1 MHTDDEAPVTNQEDT
16 IDTSP
21 DNVSVRLDKIDAA
34 KKEKKSDTE
43 DPKPRIV
50 LTFRSEKSG
59 AKTSNMKIVSNE
71 EKHEEI
77 SPRRSIR
84 TRHTK
89 KESDDDVSHVDS
101 EDDEL
106 IEISPP
112 KRSTRR
118 HSKEFTD
125 VIANAIA
132 RKEKSYNELSSAP
145 TQRLSRRIKPT
156 TKILANEE
164 LRIGLESQNNARLG
178 ISADKTS
185 EEGVRTRRS
194 AQARNAEFSSEKRV
208 SKRKLQEESANESSD
223 KESDHSSKKL
233 IHLCNL
239 GLKVKDD
246 ESSEAENRK
255 TESSANEAGDDD
267 EDEEI
272 DDDTEVIS
280 KLLEADEESA
290 SDEDFCP
297 ETSTK
302 RRRSRRN
309 LSPAPLRRSS
319 RKANSGLYYYD
330 TYAFDDAGDSDYEP
344 KRKSTR
350 SHGAEEV
357 NSEGETEAKIG
368 SDAAGADES
377 AEAACPADTSTIV
390 ATCLCEEPTNIYAA
404 PSELKEPVFCQAVE
418 LVEGVRVGCSHAL
431 PAGAPRALLRAGL
444 RAPYVLACRL
454 HAAQLRRHMCCP
466 LCGLFCTQGIFYQC
480 SKNHLFH
487 LECGIQGG
495 DAKQRAGCPHC
506 GVHSYRWQPVN
517 CDYVRVRVDMHC
529 SNKRVFLPDQ
539 REQCTPAFLGF
550 TPVDPSQLDHD
561 PPIPEELIASITTDL
576 KRLFEREIEDTTDYS
591 IHDLYEAIIAGDPVE
606 QLIPKIVHGP
616 RLNAPLA
623 ECEGGT
629 CAHAAAARGR
639 VAAAWLL
646 QYAGADM
653 DAADSLAR
661 TPLMRAILALLDK
674 DTTEEAEHEI
684 HEEEA
689 NDNKEIKHDQEGE
702 DDEIKKDGEEDSEVN
717 KDGEEDSEVKK
728 DGEEDSEVKKDGEE
742 DSEVKN
748 DGEDDAEI
756 KKDERDKTEV
766 KEEDINEDPNKPT
779 EEDLIKVIKYLLA
792 AGCDVNKQGPEGMT
806 ALHVAAQFGSESVCD
821 ELLRAGAR
829 LDARDHGGWT
839 ALVRA
844 AENKHAHIVSERPL
858 GRLLL
863 ERGADALASDNEG
876 NLAAH
881 WCALAGD
888 ARSLALLLRAAPAA
902 LDAPNAHTDTPLSVR
917 TALLT
922 HAHTHTH
929 THTHTRARARARS
942 LALLLPAAP
951 AALDAPN
958 AHTDTPLHVAAR
970 EGHYACVIVLLAH
983 GAKTDRENSA
993 GELPVEVCSDTIRK
1007 AIIVNMLMTTAVKD
1021 KITRSRILCS
1031 DISKGREPFPVPCVN
1046 DVDDAPPPDD
1056 FTYVS
1061 QLVAPA
1067 HVPLDDS
1074 IETMQTCACDA
1085 VTIPSLCTHYTH
1097 ARCVLGVRRW
1107 YRAGRLPAAF
1117 PHHDPPMLFECNQTC
1132 ACDAKRCPNRVV
1144 GHVERGGSLAVPVE
1158 VYRTRRCGW
1167 GLRTR
1172 RHVPRGALVAL
1183 YRGELLPHE
1192 RADCRA
1198 DDQYLFALDLKP
1210 DLLEQCS
1217 DQTQLCVDAARFG
1230 SAARFMNH
1238 SCRPSAAPVR
1248 VFTAARDLRLPHV
1261 ALFALRDLRAGDALT
1276 FDYGDKFWSVK
1287 SKWMKCE
1294 CEAPDCRYPI
1304 KSTEENES

>member
-1 MHTDDEAPVTNQEDT
+1 MHTDDEVPVTKQEDI
-16 IDTSP
+16 IDESL
-21 DNVSVRLDKIDAA
+21 DNISVRLDKSDAI

-84 TRHTK
+84 RRNTK
-89 KESDDDVSHVDS
+89 KESEDDVSHVDS

-106 IEISPP
+106 IETTPP
-112 KRSTRR
+112 KRFTRH
-118 HSKEFTD
+118 HSKAFTD

-132 RKEKSYNELSSAP
+132 RKASYYEARSLF
-145 TQRLSRRIKPT
+145 TQTLSRRIKPKA
-156 TKILANEE
+156 KILANKE
-164 LRIGLESQNNARLG
+164 LKIGLESQNNAHLG
-178 ISADKTS
+178 ISADKSS

-194 AQARNAEFSSEKRV
+194 AQTRSAEYSSEKRV
-208 SKRKLQEESANESSD
+208 SKRKLQEESANDSSD
-223 KESDHSSKKL
+223 KESDNSSKKL

-246 ESSEAENRK
+246 DESSEAENRK
-255 TESSANEAGDDD
+255 TDSSANEAADDD

-297 ETSTK
+297 ESSTK
-302 RRRSRRN
+302 RRRSRKN
-309 LSPAPLRRSS
+309 SSPAPLRRSS

-330 TYAFDDAGDSDYEP
+330 TFAFEDGGDSDYEL

-357 NSEGETEAKIG
+357 PSEGETEAKIG
-368 SDAAGADES
+368 SDAAGAEEDV
-377 AEAACPADTSTIV
+377 EAACPGDTTTVV

-431 PAGAPRALLRAGL
+431 PAGAPRALLRAGP

-480 SKNHLFH
+480 SKKHLFH
-487 LECGIQGG
+487 VECGIQG

-517 CDYVRVRVDMHC
+517 RDYVRVRVDMHC

-550 TPVDPSQLDHD
+550 TPLDQSQLDQK
-561 PPIPEELIASITTDL
+561 PPIPEELLASMPSDL
-576 KRLFEREIEDTTDYS
+576 KKLFERDDADSTDYS
-591 IHDLYEAIIAGDPVE
+591 IHDLYQAIIAGDAME
-606 QLIPKIVHGP
+606 QLIPKIVSVRGSH
-616 RLNAPLA
+616 LNEPLA

-629 CAHAAAARGR
+629 CAHAAAAHGR
-639 VAAAWLL
+639 VLATCLL
-646 QYAGADM
+646 QFAGADL
-653 DAADSLAR
+653 DAGDSLAR

-674 DTTEEAEHEI
+674 DTTEEAEQEV
-684 HEEEA
+684 HEEES
-689 NDNKEIKHDQEGE
+689 NDNKKIKQIQDGE
-702 DDEIKKDGEEDSEVN
+702 DD
-717 KDGEEDSEVKK
+717 EVKK
-728 DGEEDSEVKKDGEE
+728 DGDEEVEAKKKEE
-742 DSEVKN
+742 HDEETN
-748 DGEDDAEI
+748 
-756 KKDERDKTEV
+756 KDEEDKTEA
-766 KEEDINEDPNKPT
+766 KEDDINEDPNKPN
-779 EEDLIKVIKYLLA
+779 EEDFMKVIKYLLA

-806 ALHVAAQFGSESVCD
+806 ALHMAAQFGGEAVCR

-829 LDARDHGGWT
+829 PDARDHGGWT

-844 AENKHAHIVSERPL
+844 AEHKHAHVV
-858 GRLLL
+858 RLLL
-863 ERGADALASDNEG
+863 ESGADALASDNEG
-876 NLAAH
+876 NLAVH

-902 LDAPNAHTDTPLSVR
+902 
-917 TALLT
+917 
-922 HAHTHTH
+922 
-929 THTHTRARARARS
+929 
-942 LALLLPAAP
+942 AA
-951 AALDAPN
+951 APN

-983 GAKTDRENSA
+983 GAKTDQENST
-993 GELPVEVCSDTIRK
+993 GELPVDVCSGAIRN
-1007 AIIVNMLMTTAVKD
+1007 AILLNMEMTMAVKD
-1021 KITRSRILCS
+1021 KIPRSRILCS
-1031 DISKGREPFPVPCVN
+1031 DISKGREPFSVPCVN

-1061 QLVAPA
+1061 QHVAPA

-1074 IETMQTCACDA
+1074 IETMQGCSCLECDDECAC
-1085 VTIPSLCTHYTH
+1085 
-1097 ARCVLGVRRW
+1097 CVLGVRRW

-1117 PHHDPPMLFECNQTC
+1117 PYHDPPMLFECNQTC

-1144 GHVERGGSLAVPVE
+1144 GPVARGGSLAVPVA

-1172 RHVPRGALVAL
+1172 QAVPRGALVAL

-1192 RADCRA
+1192 RADIRA

-1217 DQTQLCVDAARFG
+1217 EQTQLCLDAARFG

-1238 SCRPSAAPVR
+1238 SCRPSVAPVH
-1248 VFTAARDLRLPHV
+1248 VFTEARDLRLPHV
-1261 ALFALRDLRAGDALT
+1261 ALFALRDLRAGDPLT

-1294 CEAPDCRYPI
+1294 CEAPDCKYPT
-1304 KSTEENES
+1304 KCTEEDES